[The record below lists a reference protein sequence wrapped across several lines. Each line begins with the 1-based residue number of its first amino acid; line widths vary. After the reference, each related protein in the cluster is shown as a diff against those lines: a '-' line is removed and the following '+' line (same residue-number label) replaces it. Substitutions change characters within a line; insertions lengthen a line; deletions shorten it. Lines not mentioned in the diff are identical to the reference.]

1 MRRLEKN
8 SHEQNTN
15 DMRDWYFIGLI
26 ALASAL
32 VTWLPLLGRVRF

>member
-1 MRRLEKN
+1 MRRLEKDTRD
-8 SHEQNTN
+8 QKTN
-15 DMRDWYFIGLI
+15 DLRDWYFIGFI